1 MSFWQALWAVFGN
14 VFVALWLGLTLVTA
28 LVGLWAIIGPD
39 SFIRFNRR
47 LSVWIDFGKAE
58 KMKRQSYSIERP
70 FYRHHIAT
78 GLLLNIASIYV
89 LYEALFVLNE
99 KQIEQLLMADSAVRN
114 MWSGVLL
121 DATFGWIYITGVVA
135 LLIGI
140 LVVIRPSYLKGIE
153 TRMNYWVETEKYTH
167 SLDNRNQILD
177 EWVCAHPKTF
187 GIISVIGSV
196 IVAWSLFY
204 LGYLE

>member
-1 MSFWQALWAVFGN
+1 MNFWQILWAVFGN
-14 VFVALWLGLTLVTA
+14 VFVALWLGMTLLAA
-28 LVGLWAIIGPD
+28 LVGVWAILGPD

-47 LSVWIDFGKAE
+47 FSVWIEFGKSE
-58 KMKRQSYSIERP
+58 KVSRQSFSIERP

-78 GLLLNIASIYV
+78 GLLMIIASIYV

-99 KQIEQLLMADSAVRN
+99 RQIEQLLMADSAVRN
-114 MWSGVLL
+114 MWAGVLL
-121 DATFGWIYITGVVA
+121 DATFGWIYITGVLA

-153 TRMNYWVETEKYTH
+153 TRMNYWVETEKYTR

-187 GIISVIGSV
+187 GIISLFGSAL
-196 IVAWSLFY
+196 VAWSLFY